1 MTIRKLKELI
11 KDLPDDMRIC
21 ADDRKRK
28 YRDVYFTDKRG
39 LRSI

>member
-21 ADDRKRK
+21 ADDGSSGMASS
-28 YRDVYFTDKRG
+28 DVDVEKKG
-39 LRSI
+39 E